1 MKLPDVLT
9 GFMSKKEETKEYFFS
24 LYLDTDAAAAAVW
37 HIDAAGTPKV
47 ASFAHAVVADD
58 SWESR
63 TQVVDRLLSAAE
75 EKVGTAK
82 AIAKTVFG
90 MPGAYLTAEG
100 NITEAVRPHLK
111 KLSHMLELAPVGFV
125 PLSQAIA
132 FSLKKD
138 EGVPPSV
145 ILIGCSG
152 THAHVT
158 LFRVGNVTHEDNFM
172 LGEDAALSLEAVL
185 KKHQDGDVLPSRI
198 LIYGGNAGLLEET
211 RSKLLKHPW
220 PTRTNFLH
228 FPKIEI
234 ITTET
239 LLTAVSLAGASE
251 LSHDIGENQNGEE
264 EVSTVVAQPT
274 AAAATVAAAAAGV
287 ASKEEAEDDS
297 DDEEDETED
306 EDDDDDYEDEEED
319 EEDEEDEE
327 EDDGAGDEE
336 ISEEEGIVHDEL
348 PDTATRDELSNVEMV
363 TPESLGF
370 RREDVLEAKPTM
382 APKSVETGV
391 PAKSGKPRI
400 ALPITLALPHISF
413 DKLPDFRGLLS
424 RLPPVRRGGAPV
436 IIGVVVLLIILASLY
451 YTLPRATVTVL
462 VASQSVDESTSLTV
476 DPAAS
481 VADAS
486 SKIIPGRTQEQ
497 SVSGE
502 KTIAVSGKK
511 NIGDPAKG
519 TVTIYNKVT
528 SGRTFPKGTVLT
540 TGGVAFTLDSDV
552 SVASASE
559 SIGSITFGKA
569 NASVT
574 ARDIGPNGNVSAS
587 SEFSFSTVSSS
598 QVSARNEAAFTGGTS
613 KQVTVVSRADQDG
626 LVKALTDELVGQ
638 AKERLLSVAGGER
651 LIDATIKTEVSEKVF
666 DAELDEEASQLH
678 GKVTVKVTGISI
690 SDSDIN
696 AALAP
701 LVEEKIPAGYQVAPE
716 QTKVDVS
723 QVSVKK
729 DGTITLVAKLTAVS
743 LPEVDQA
750 ALKKKLAGRGVDDA
764 LNILKETRGVSG
776 AEFRFAL
783 SPLHSRLPLSSN
795 NITITVMVQ

>member
-9 GFMSKKEETKEYFFS
+9 GLMSKKEETKEYFFS

-37 HIDAAGTPKV
+37 HIDAGGTPKV

-75 EKVGTAK
+75 DKVGTAK

-100 NITEAVRPHLK
+100 NITEAIRPHLK
-111 KLSHMLELAPVGFV
+111 KLSHMLELTPVGFV

-158 LFRVGNVTHEDNFM
+158 LFRVGNVTHEDNFV
-172 LGEDAALSLEAVL
+172 LGEDAALSLETVL

-198 LIYGGNAGLLEET
+198 LLYGGNAGLLEET
-211 RSKLLKHPW
+211 RSRLLKHPW

-234 ITTET
+234 ISTEV

-251 LSHDIGENQNGEE
+251 LSHDIGENQEGEE
-264 EVSTVVAQPT
+264 EISTVVAQPT
-274 AAAATVAAAAAGV
+274 ATAATMAAATAGV
-287 ASKEEAEDDS
+287 SSKEAEK
-297 DDEEDETED
+297 
-306 EDDDDDYEDEEED
+306 DDDDDEDEVEDDDESDDGDD
-319 EEDEEDEE
+319 EEEE
-327 EDDGAGDEE
+327 EDDAADEE
-336 ISEEEGIVHDEL
+336 VSEEEGIVHDEL
-348 PDTATRDELSNVEMV
+348 PDSATRDELSNVEMV

-370 RREDVLEAKPTM
+370 RREDVLEVKPAPAHKAVESP
-382 APKSVETGV
+382 APKT
-391 PAKSGKPRI
+391 SGKPRI
-400 ALPITLALPHISF
+400 SLPIALSLPRISF

-424 RLPPVRRGGAPV
+424 RLPPMRRGGAPA

-476 DPAAS
+476 DPAAT

-502 KTIAVSGKK
+502 KTVTVSGKK
-511 NIGDPAKG
+511 NVGDPAKG

-540 TGGVAFTLDSDV
+540 TGGIAFTLDSDV

-587 SEFSFSTVSSS
+587 SEFSFSTVSSN
-598 QVSARNEAAFTGGTS
+598 QVSARNETAFTGGTS

-690 SDSDIN
+690 ADSDIN

-701 LVEEKIPAGYQVAPE
+701 LVEDKIPAGYQIAPE

-743 LPEVDQA
+743 LPEVDEA
-750 ALKKKLAGRGVDDA
+750 ALKKKLAGQGVDEA